1 MRKHKDQQ
9 QSFLSIAASKS
20 AAPHNLFVN
29 KSLLRA
35 LPVTQAS
42 FASTSKT
49 HIDTLAVDVKL
60 DHVKSVAFNYL
71 NKNLFHKEKRMRSK

>member
-1 MRKHKDQQ
+1 MRKYKDQQ
-9 QSFLSIAASKS
+9 QSFLSITASKS
-20 AAPHNLFVN
+20 AASHNLFVN

-49 HIDTLAVDVKL
+49 HIYTLG
-60 DHVKSVAFNYL
+60 
-71 NKNLFHKEKRMRSK
+71 

>member
-1 MRKHKDQQ
+1 MRKYKDQQ
-9 QSFLSIAASKS
+9 QSFLSITASKS

-29 KSLLRA
+29 KSLLRS

-42 FASTSKT
+42 SASTSKT

-60 DHVKSVAFNYL
+60 AHVKSAVFNCL
-71 NKNLFHKEKRMRSK
+71 NKTLFTKEAHEE